1 MFAERWRQPE
11 IMDDPSLAAAEHVAA
26 LRGLRRVHRVSGT
39 VGHLWNPIQRLIATE
54 RLKQLSVMDVGCG
67 DGWILRQLWRRA
79 RREGCELQ
87 LHGCDFSPRALEV
100 CQQAC
105 AAEAIPIHLLH
116 LDVTQEP
123 LPKPVDVI
131 VNSLFLHH
139 FSNAEVSQLLTQFAN
154 TAGRLWVVE
163 DLIRSSLGYGLCV
176 AGVRALTR
184 CRVVHVDGPLSV
196 KAAFTLPEMRE
207 LLLGAGLQTAQ
218 LVKCWPE
225 RMLISQLIDTS
236 EVPTSNQRE
245 VYGRRGA

>member
-1 MFAERWRQPE
+1 
-11 IMDDPSLAAAEHVAA
+11 
-26 LRGLRRVHRVSGT
+26 VHRISGT
-39 VGHLWNPIQRLIATE
+39 VGHLWHPIQRLIATE

-79 RREGCELQ
+79 RRVGCELQ

-105 AAEAIPIHLLH
+105 AAETIPIRLLH
-116 LDVTQEP
+116 LDVTQQEI
-123 LPKPVDVI
+123 PKPVDVI

-139 FSNAEVSQLLTQFAN
+139 FSNAEVSRLLTQFAN

-184 CRVVHVDGPLSV
+184 CRIVHIDGPLSV

-218 LVKCWPE
+218 LVKRWPE
-225 RMLISQLIDTS
+225 RMLISQLIHTS
-236 EVPTSNQRE
+236 ELPTSNQRE